1 MTSEVDAFLLARDLR
16 TSASHWASLY
26 PFPFFTGS
34 SAFFAD
40 KTKRAL
46 LVDHG
51 SSPLASRRTVDV
63 CLAFGSGPDRKVSL
77 GETIDPFGVQI
88 AFQLIHEARK
98 NDVRSNESKRS
109 NSVVARGTQTRFRLF
124 GWSGRAIQP
133 GDTKHYLRLRFVDA
147 EDVAQHIVGPFFYKA
162 VWIYS
167 SFLAKLYPELS

>member
-26 PFPFFTGS
+26 PFPFLTGS

-40 KTKRAL
+40 KTKGAL
-46 LVDHG
+46 LVDHDSG
-51 SSPLASRRTVDV
+51 SLASRLTVDV
-63 CLAFGSGPDRKVSL
+63 CLAFGSGPDRKISL
-77 GETIDPFGVQI
+77 GETIDPFRVQV
-88 AFQLIHEARK
+88 AFQLIHKARK

-109 NSVVARGTQTRFRLF
+109 NGVVARGTQTRFWLF
-124 GWSGRAIQP
+124 DWSDRTIQP
-133 GDTKHYLRLRFVDA
+133 GDKHYLRLRFVDA